1 MSIVQG
7 GTSVLASLWSGVS
20 GIHAFS
26 AALDTASYNIAN
38 LNTVG
43 FKQSHVSFADIF
55 SDALTLPNTLG
66 SSQAGQGVRV
76 NAIRTDFTQG
86 VFETTTNPLD
96 LGIDGPGFFIVRQD
110 AGAPELYTRAGAF
123 DIGQDA
129 TRRDG
134 FVVNPGG
141 LLLQVDQA
149 GAIGELDLSVEGLKT
164 RFGDD
169 FVLESVSVDES
180 GLITASALSGRVE
193 ELGTIPLA
201 RFDDPGALI
210 PVGENL
216 YTQSFSSGIPSDVT
230 GSGRI
235 LQNVLELSNVDLSEQ
250 FVELIKFQRAFQI
263 NNRVVGTSDEI
274 YQQIVDLKS

>member
-26 AALDTASYNIAN
+26 TALGTASYNIAN
-38 LNTVG
+38 VNTTG
-43 FKQSHVSFADIF
+43 FKQNRVSFADIF
-55 SDALTLPNTLG
+55 SDSLTLPNVLG
-66 SSQAGQGVRV
+66 GSQAGQGVRV

-86 VFETTTNPLD
+86 VFELTTNPLD
-96 LGIDGPGFFIVRQD
+96 MGIEGSGFFIVKEN

-123 DIGQDA
+123 DVG
-129 TRRDG
+129 RDEFG
-134 FVVNPGG
+134 RNGVVVNPDGFQ
-141 LLLQVDQA
+141 LQVDQS
-149 GAIGELDLSVEGLKT
+149 GGIGSLDLSVEGLKT

-180 GLITASALSGRVE
+180 GRMTASSLSGRVE
-193 ELGTIPLA
+193 ALGTIPLA
-201 RFDDPGALI
+201 RFDDPEALI
-210 PVGENL
+210 PVGENI
-216 YTQSFSSGIPSDVT
+216 YTQSFNSGLPSGT
-230 GSGRI
+230 PGSGLIR
-235 LQNVLELSNVDLSEQ
+235 QNALELSNVDLSEQ

-263 NNRVVGTSDEI
+263 NNRVVGTSNEI